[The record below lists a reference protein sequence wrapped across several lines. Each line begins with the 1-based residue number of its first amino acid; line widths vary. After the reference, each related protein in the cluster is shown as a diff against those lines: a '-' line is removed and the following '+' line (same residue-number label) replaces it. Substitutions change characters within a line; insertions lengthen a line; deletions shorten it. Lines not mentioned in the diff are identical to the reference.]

1 MGERPPLS
9 RGETA
14 VLKALWDVGKGSIS
28 EIHAAIPPDR
38 AMDYSTVQTYIRRLE
53 AKGYLTASRAGR
65 NKVYRPGVRRTQ
77 VIREAVDEF
86 VDRIFDGQMLPMV
99 RHLVDS
105 RPVTPDELEILSDI
119 VARLREEQDQDQE
132 QPHD

>member
-28 EIHAAIPPDR
+28 EIHAAIPEDR

-53 AKGYLTASRAGR
+53 TKGYVTSSRVGR

-86 VDRIFDGQMLPMV
+86 LDLIFDGEMLPMV

-105 RPVTPDELEILSDI
+105 RPVTPEELEVLTGI
-119 VARLREEQDQDQE
+119 VKRLREEQ
-132 QPHD
+132 HDD

>member
-1 MGERPPLS
+1 MGDRPPIS

-28 EIHAAIPPDR
+28 EIYAAMPEDR
-38 AMDYSTVQTYIRRLE
+38 TMDYSTVQTYVRRLE
-53 AKGYLTASRAGR
+53 SKGYITATRVGR
-65 NKVYRPGVRRTQ
+65 NKVYRPGVRRSQ

-86 VDRIFDGQMLPMV
+86 LDRIFDGQMVPMV

-105 RPVTPDELEILSDI
+105 RQVSSEELEVLTSL
-119 VARLREEQDQDQE
+119 VERLREEQDDE
-132 QPHD
+132 